1 MSVNRILT
9 AMVTPFTEELEVDYS
24 EAVKLA
30 SYLVENGSDGLVVA
44 GTTGE
49 SPTLGAEEKLRLF
62 REIKNN
68 CQDSVQVWGGT
79 GSNDTQATVELSR
92 AAEKTGV
99 DGLLVVG
106 PYYNKPSQEGLY
118 QHFKTV
124 AEATRLPIMLYNVPG
139 RTGSNLMPATVKRLA
154 EIDNIVA
161 VKEASGNLD
170 QVTELMKQVGDK
182 LLIYSGDDSLTLPM
196 LSVGATGV
204 VSVASHLIGKSFQK
218 MMQSFFTGDVT
229 KAAQIHRELF
239 PMFKGLFITSNPV
252 PVKTCLQMMG
262 KNVGGFRLPL
272 TAPSQ
277 EERQFL
283 KQLLETYKLL

>member
-24 EAVKLA
+24 EAVNLA

-124 AEATRLPIMLYNVPG
+124 AEASSLPIMLYNVPG

-161 VKEASGNLD
+161 IKEASGNLD

-204 VSVASHLIGKSFQK
+204 VSVASHLVGKSFQK
-218 MMQSFFTGDVT
+218 LMQSFFTGDVT

>member
-204 VSVASHLIGKSFQK
+204 VSVASHLVGKSFQK

-239 PMFKGLFITSNPV
+239 PMFKGLFITSNPA